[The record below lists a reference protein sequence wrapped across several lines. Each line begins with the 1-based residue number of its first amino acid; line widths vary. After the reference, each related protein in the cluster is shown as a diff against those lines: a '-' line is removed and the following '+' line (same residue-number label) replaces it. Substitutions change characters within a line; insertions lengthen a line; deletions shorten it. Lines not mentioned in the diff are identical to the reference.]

1 MLSNLAN
8 GFSAALS
15 LQALMFCFIGVSVG
29 TFVGV
34 LPGIGALAAISM
46 LLPLTYYLDPMVG
59 LIMLAGIFYGAQYG
73 SSTAAILLNIPG
85 TATAAVTC
93 LDGYPMAKNGRA
105 GVALFMTSIASFA
118 GGIFAICML
127 MFFTPALASLALSF
141 NSAEYFSAMFLGLIA
156 ASTLSVGSP
165 LKGMAMVVLGLALA
179 IPGTDINSGLM
190 RFTYGHYEMAEG
202 FQLVAIAMGL
212 FGISEILTML
222 VRREKPRVLAR
233 DITFRSM
240 LPTRDD
246 WSRFSWPAARGAVI
260 GSIVGAL
267 PGSGPSMA
275 TFVSYAVERRVAK
288 DPSRFGKGAVE
299 GIVAPESANNAS
311 VQAAFIPTLSL
322 GVPGDAVMAILLG
335 ALMIHGIIPGPEFI
349 QQQPTLFWGLVAS
362 FWIGNI
368 VLLILNVPLIG
379 LWVRLL
385 TVPYRVLYPT
395 MLFLICIG
403 VYSVRSNGFD
413 VGVALAFGLLG
424 MLMNLLRYPTAPV
437 LLGFILG
444 PLIEEHFKRA
454 LLVSRGDMMIF
465 IDRPISATLLAI
477 AGLLLLLS
485 AWQTIHMRRKARR
498 DAVEGET
505 AATREFFDE

>member
-1 MLSNLAN
+1 MLDSLTQ
-8 GFSAALS
+8 GFAAALS
-15 LQALMFCFIGVSVG
+15 LDALLFCFIGVTVG

-34 LPGIGALAAISM
+34 LPGLGALTAISM

-85 TATAAVTC
+85 TATAAITC
-93 LDGYPMAKNGRA
+93 LDGYPMARNGRA

-118 GGIFAICML
+118 GGVFAICALML
-127 MFFTPALASLALSF
+127 FTPALSQLALSF
-141 NSAEYFSAMFLGLIA
+141 NSAEYFAAMFLGLIA
-156 ASTLSVGSP
+156 ASTLGVGSP
-165 LKGMAMVVLGLALA
+165 LKGLAMVVLGLALA
-179 IPGTDINSGLM
+179 IPGTDINSGQM
-190 RFTYGHYEMAEG
+190 RFTFGYFEMAEG

-212 FGISEILTML
+212 FGVSEILTML
-222 VRREKPRVLAR
+222 IRRERPKVLAKH
-233 DITFRSM
+233 ITYRSM
-240 LPTRDD
+240 LPTRED

-260 GSIVGAL
+260 GSIIGAL

-275 TFVSYAVERRVAK
+275 TFVSYAVERRAAK

-349 QQQPTLFWGLVAS
+349 DQQPRLFWGLVAS

-368 VLLILNVPLIG
+368 ALLVLNVPLIG
-379 LWVRLL
+379 LWIRLL
-385 TVPYRVLYPT
+385 SVPYRILYPT

-403 VYSVRSNGFD
+403 VYSVRGNGFD
-413 VGVALAFGLLG
+413 VGVTLAFGLIG
-424 MLMNLLRYPTAPV
+424 MVMNLLNYPTAPV

-454 LLVSRGDMMIF
+454 LLVSRGDLAIF
-465 IDRPISATLLAI
+465 IERPISA
-477 AGLLLLLS
+477 GLLICAALMLALS
-485 AWQTIHMRRKARR
+485 IWQALYARR
-498 DAVEGET
+498 RRLAREAAAGTEQTEGN
-505 AATREFFDE
+505 

>member
-1 MLSNLAN
+1 
-8 GFSAALS
+8 
-15 LQALMFCFIGVSVG
+15 
-29 TFVGV
+29 
-34 LPGIGALAAISM
+34 
-46 LLPLTYYLDPMVG
+46 
-59 LIMLAGIFYGAQYG
+59 
-73 SSTAAILLNIPG
+73 ILLNIPG

-275 TFVSYAVERRVAK
+275 TFVSYAVERRASK

-437 LLGFILG
+437 LLG
-444 PLIEEHFKRA
+444 
-454 LLVSRGDMMIF
+454 
-465 IDRPISATLLAI
+465 
-477 AGLLLLLS
+477 
-485 AWQTIHMRRKARR
+485 
-498 DAVEGET
+498 
-505 AATREFFDE
+505 

>member
-1 MLSNLAN
+1 MDTFQGLAH
-8 GFSAALS
+8 GFSVALNME
-15 LQALMFCFIGVSVG
+15 ALFFCFLGVSIG

-46 LLPLTYYLDPMVG
+46 LLPLTYYLDPMIG
-59 LIMLAGIFYGAQYG
+59 LIMLAGIFYGGQYG

-85 TATAAVTC
+85 TATAAITC
-93 LDGYPMAKNGRA
+93 LDGYPMARDGRA
-105 GVALFMTSIASFA
+105 GVALFVTSIASFA

-127 MFFTPALASLALSF
+127 MFFTPLLAGFALKF
-141 NSAEYFSAMFLGLIA
+141 NSAEYFAAMFLGLMA

-165 LKGMAMVVLGLALA
+165 LKGVAMVVLGLALS

-190 RFTYGHYEMAEG
+190 RFTFGHYEMAEG

-222 VRREKPRVLAR
+222 VRNERPQLLAR
-233 DITFRSM
+233 NITLRSL

-246 WSRFSWPAARGAVI
+246 WRRIPWPTLRGASI
-260 GSIVGAL
+260 GSVVGAL
-267 PGSGPSMA
+267 PGSGPSLA
-275 TFVSYAVERRVAK
+275 TFIAYATERKLAR
-288 DPSRFGKGAVE
+288 DPSRFGKGAIE
-299 GIVAPESANNAS
+299 GITAPESANNAS

-335 ALMIHGIIPGPEFI
+335 ALMIHGIIPGPQFI
-349 QQQPTLFWGLVAS
+349 EQQSSLFWGLVAS

-368 VLLILNVPLIG
+368 ILLVLNVPLIG

-385 TVPYRVLYPT
+385 TVPYRILYPT
-395 MLFLICIG
+395 VLLLICIG
-403 VYSVRSNGFD
+403 VYSVRASSFD
-413 VGVALAFGLLG
+413 VGVALVFGLLG
-424 MLMNLLRYPTAPV
+424 FVMNMLRYPTAPV

-454 LLVSRGDMMIF
+454 LLVSRGDLMIF
-465 IDRPISATLLAI
+465 VERPISATLLSLSLA
-477 AGLLLLLS
+477 LLVLS
-485 AWQTIHMRRKARR
+485 IWQTRRLRR
-498 DAVEGET
+498 QRPAD
-505 AATREFFDE
+505 